1 MLVVVIWSNLR
12 RDKHEFLQ
20 GLYKTF
26 LVPKDL
32 ALKMFKKGTPIFL
45 NEFLWA
51 GAIAVLTQTYAT
63 RGLEIVAGMNISNA
77 LCNLL
82 NVVFVALGNAVGI
95 LIGQTLGA
103 GQYEKAKKDSFSLMK
118 FTGGV
123 CLILTAALI
132 SVSKVFPLVYDTTDD
147 VRSLGTSF
155 IIITAAFFPVQGY
168 LNAMYFTLR
177 SGGKTFVTFL
187 FDSVFS
193 WVFSVPLAYV
203 LCTFTTLPILPV
215 YTIVC
220 AADIIKVVI
229 GYILIRKGVWIS
241 RIVDNA

>member
-1 MLVVVIWSNLR
+1 
-12 RDKHEFLQ
+12 
-20 GLYKTF
+20 
-26 LVPKDL
+26 
-32 ALKMFKKGTPIFL
+32 
-45 NEFLWA
+45 
-51 GAIAVLTQTYAT
+51 
-63 RGLEIVAGMNISNA
+63 MNISNS

-132 SVSKVFPLVYDTTDD
+132 SVSKVFPLVYDTTDE

-203 LCTFTTLPILPV
+203 LCTFTALPILPV

-241 RIVDNA
+241 RIVEENSEL